1 MNCFCRRKKT
11 INTGSIVSVEPA
23 IKRDQST
30 DVEVL
35 NKPRPTG
42 RVRIPGLVE
51 AISGQS
57 KLFQAVVKENIP
69 TVASAG
75 RWIGSTIRQNVRSAE
90 LPSTFAASK
99 ISSGT
104 DNIN

>member
-30 DVEVL
+30 DDEVR

-42 RVRIPGLVE
+42 RVRIPGLDE

-69 TVASAG
+69 TVPSAA
-75 RWIGSTIRQNVRSAE
+75 RWIGSTMRQNVRHAD
-90 LPSTFAASK
+90 LPSTLARSK
-99 ISSGT
+99 
-104 DNIN
+104 